1 MNHQPTPQLNA
12 FRSIVQQAG
21 TLHAELSTLDTAI
34 RDLDSIKTRMG
45 DSRDESEVRK
55 LLSELTRAEETVTV
69 KRFREPRL
77 RADLADTV
85 TQAEHAF
92 QTAFTEVESIL
103 TALAESS
110 VQAFRDLLQFIQ
122 PDQDNPKT
130 LKANEV
136 TQAAVGPAA
145 LTQRLR
151 NDLDNAWRAVG
162 VVSGDPYQG
171 VKGVNSA
178 LAIMDEVLATVPQV
192 HAATQRM
199 SAACEAFRKVF
210 TKG

>member
-110 VQAFRDLLQFIQ
+110 VHPTGSGQ
-122 PDQDNPKT
+122 PED
-130 LKANEV
+130 
-136 TQAAVGPAA
+136 TQG
-145 LTQRLR
+145 
-151 NDLDNAWRAVG
+151 
-162 VVSGDPYQG
+162 
-171 VKGVNSA
+171 
-178 LAIMDEVLATVPQV
+178 E
-192 HAATQRM
+192 
-199 SAACEAFRKVF
+199 
-210 TKG
+210 